1 MREGYHAP
9 RVPRL
14 YPFSGEI
21 DFQRGARIAV
31 VGDLQRTGIVEFWR
45 EQNDAERARVVR
57 AIAREA
63 PALSITLGD
72 HVFDGGSARDWARFD
87 ALFAPIREA
96 KIPVLPIL
104 GNHDCWPRGSG
115 PLHHYF
121 DRFPH
126 LDGARWYARRVGPLG
141 LVALDS
147 NRFWMSS
154 RRWEDQRQWFEGALA
169 RFDAD
174 EQVRG
179 VLVLVHHPPYTN
191 SRVAAPSIAVQGSFV
206 SAFLRARKTLAML
219 SGHVHAYEHFAREG
233 RHFLVSGGGGGP
245 RHALLPPDAQRFA
258 DLFAG
263 PSLRDFHFLLLEPQD
278 LGLTIRARGLAKGAE
293 EFRPMDELFLHWK
306 NPG

>member
-1 MREGYHAP
+1 
-9 RVPRL
+9 VPRL

-21 DFQRGARIAV
+21 HFPRGARIAV

-57 AIAREA
+57 AIAQEA
-63 PALSITLGD
+63 PALLITLGD
-72 HVFDGGSARDWARFD
+72 HVFDGGSTWDWARFD

-115 PLHHYF
+115 PLRHYF

-126 LDGARWYARRVGPLG
+126 LDGARWYTRKVGPLG

-147 NRFWMSS
+147 NRFWISS
-154 RRWEDQRQWFEGALA
+154 QSWQRQRQWFEGELA
-169 RFDAD
+169 RLDAD
-174 EQVRG
+174 DEVRG

-191 SRVAAPSIAVQGSFV
+191 SRVAAPSIAVEFSFV
-206 SAFLRARKTLAML
+206 KAFLRARKTLCML
-219 SGHVHAYEHFAREG
+219 SGHVHAYEHFTREG

-245 RHALLPPDAQRFA
+245 RHALLPPHEKIFD

-263 PSLRDFHFLLLEPQD
+263 PSPRDFHFLLLEPGD
-278 LGLTIRARGLAKGAE
+278 RGLAIQARGLAKRAE
-293 EFRPMDELFLHWK
+293 EFRPMDELFLPWRDRA
-306 NPG
+306 